1 MSQLALDFG
10 HRAALGRE
18 DFLVMPENA
27 EAVAWIDRWP
37 SWPAPV
43 LAIYGPAGCGK
54 SHLVQVFAGKS
65 KAGVIAPGDVTVEN
79 AGDIVS
85 GHPALVLEDGD
96 CVSEPR
102 ALLHLLNAAKEK
114 GMSLLLAAREPPA
127 RWKFKLADLQSRLAA
142 LPAIAIESPSDE
154 MIQALL
160 VKLFSDRQI
169 AVAPD
174 VIAYL
179 VRHMDRSFAAARAV
193 VARADTDSLA
203 GKRPVTIPLVRAILE
218 STQNPAGG

>member
-1 MSQLALDFG
+1 MAQLTLDFG

-18 DFLVMPENA
+18 DFLLMPENA

-37 SWPAPV
+37 DWPTST

-54 SHLVQVFAGKS
+54 SHLVQVFAK
-65 KAGVIAPGDVTVEN
+65 KAGAGVVAPRDLTVEN
-79 AGDIVS
+79 AGDTVS
-85 GHPALVLEDGD
+85 RHPALALEDGD
-96 CVSEPR
+96 RVPDSR
-102 ALLHLLNAAKEK
+102 ALLHLFNVAKER
-114 GMSLLLAAREPPA
+114 GVFLLLTAREPPA
-127 RWKFKLADLQSRLAA
+127 RWPFQLADLRSRMATVPA
-142 LPAIAIESPSDE
+142 VAIASPSDE
-154 MIQALL
+154 MVQALL
-160 VKLFSDRQI
+160 VKLFADRQI

-203 GKRPVTIPLVRAILE
+203 GKRPVTIPLVRGILE
-218 STQNPAGG
+218 ATQNPADG